1 LVSAQTQHETQREE
15 PKQAHEVL
23 GVRLA
28 EDPELYTGGI
38 IAMRERSAV
47 SVTLSAEQISLRR
60 RHQRE

>member
-1 LVSAQTQHETQREE
+1 
-15 PKQAHEVL
+15 VL

-38 IAMRERSAV
+38 IAMRERWAV
-47 SVTLSAEQISLRR
+47 SVTLSAEQISLRC